1 MTVRI
6 TKPKFNL
13 REKLSELDKPI
24 GLKGNELMRSDTS
37 QHARDLIS
45 ADRKNMVI
53 NGSFQV
59 AQRGTSLLRSGA
71 QNIFGTVDRF
81 EVNWFGGGFSGNHA
95 TESQW
100 TDAPPGHSY
109 SYKIN
114 TEIAQ
119 DFSNALGTWI
129 IQKFEGNQLRQLKT
143 KELGYKPFTVSYWV
157 KSNKTGFTT
166 LAVETAAGGDGSTGH
181 SFSTAIPINN
191 ANTWEHKTFTF
202 PASPPNQL
210 SEAEFRSNAN
220 EFSLKFGRGSNGSWL
235 VDTDDQWN
243 LYSSNRGLLSAKQ
256 TNFCESVNDYIAIAG
271 VQMEVGEN
279 ATEFEYLTFGEE
291 LRLCQRY
298 FSIYHPT
305 TQEWIY
311 FEGATNNHKWWQT
324 YVPTGMRNE
333 PSVTL
338 KGSCSTNNFSAS
350 GGTISSMSVQAIDNG
365 GNSGTTH
372 PGSMGRVSYRVTFS
386 GSHGNAYEVRHA
398 DGWGNGNGWVEYDSE
413 L

>member
-6 TKPKFNL
+6 TKPEFNL
-13 REKLSELDKPI
+13 RDKLSYLDKPT

-37 QHARDLIS
+37 QDARDLIS
-45 ADRKNMVI
+45 ADRKNMVM

-166 LAVETAAGGDGSTGH
+166 LAVETAAGGDGTTGH
-181 SFSTAIPINN
+181 SFSTAIPIYQ

-210 SEAEFRSNAN
+210 SEAEFRSSEN

-291 LRLCQRY
+291 LALCQRY
-298 FSIYHPT
+298 FFRAKAGTAYGAYGMGGAYSN
-305 TQEWIY
+305 TQAVTLIY
-311 FEGATNNHKWWQT
+311 FPVPMRISPSFTYNGALNTFYDKVGSFSSFTSITKTQ
-324 YVPTGMRNE
+324 
-333 PSVTL
+333 SV
-338 KGSCSTNNFSAS
+338 
-350 GGTISSMSVQAIDNG
+350 
-365 GNSGTTH
+365 GTTH
-372 PGSMGRVSYRVTFS
+372 LELLTVGSGTA
-386 GSHGNAYEVRHA
+386 GNPFLLSSLNNTNTYLDFDA
-398 DGWGNGNGWVEYDSE
+398 D